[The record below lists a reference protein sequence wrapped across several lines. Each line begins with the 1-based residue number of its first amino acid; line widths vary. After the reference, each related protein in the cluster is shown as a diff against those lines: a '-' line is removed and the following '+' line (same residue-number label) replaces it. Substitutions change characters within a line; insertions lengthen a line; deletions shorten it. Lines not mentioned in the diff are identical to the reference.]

1 MVQECKRLFA
11 KPTDKTGQKPART
24 RISEKQNFS
33 KYADIQK
40 KKLGLVSTPL
50 VVPSTAETHTGGGAA
65 LGKPEGSQAR
75 RHSRKIDLK

>member
-40 KKLGLVSTPL
+40 KNWVWYPHRLSCRVQPKRTQVEAQHWGNPKVARLEGTP
-50 VVPSTAETHTGGGAA
+50 A
-65 LGKPEGSQAR
+65 LL
-75 RHSRKIDLK
+75 I